1 MHSGKRHVLLP
12 ENEVE
17 FSIGATLVGP
27 EHDGVGGLV
36 VEVSQVHVGLVTQ
49 QFDVAA
55 STILTLL

>member
-1 MHSGKRHVLLP
+1 
-12 ENEVE
+12 VE
-17 FSIGATLVGP
+17 LCIGATLVGP

-55 STILTLL
+55 STILALL